1 MGEVKL
7 NVYPS
12 FDNHVDIIVNGWKPL
27 RILYS
32 YERISTANFLFWKIE
47 NTDKIFKI
55 LDTDLY
61 RYSGTNLVNHFK
73 DTLEKLREDYLI
85 WEKLGFPEE
94 WMKDYEKNYK
104 NLIYK

>member
-1 MGEVKL
+1 MDEVKL

-12 FDNHVDIIVNGWKPL
+12 FDNYADIIVNGWKPL

-61 RYSGTNLVNHFK
+61 RYCGSNIANHFK